1 MGYVA
6 ELNGDRES
14 ADFYYSKAKAADNH
28 DRRVTL
34 ASRRED
40 EGKKLVEVANRNDN
54 KAEAS
59 IQAEQERRRRS
70 GKAPVLLDRNDHQP
84 VVAAPPID
92 KSDQSNAEPELK
104 PPANQSPENPR

>member
-14 ADFYYSKAKAADNH
+14 ADFYYAKAKGADNH
-28 DRRVTL
+28 ERHVTL

-40 EGKKLVEVANRNDN
+40 EGKKLVEVAGKNDN

-59 IQAEQERRRRS
+59 LQAEHEMKIRS
-70 GKAPVLLDRNDHQP
+70 GKAPVLLERRDHRPVTATPDNQP
-84 VVAAPPID
+84 DNLNPQP
-92 KSDQSNAEPELK
+92 DQ
-104 PPANQSPENPR
+104 QQPR